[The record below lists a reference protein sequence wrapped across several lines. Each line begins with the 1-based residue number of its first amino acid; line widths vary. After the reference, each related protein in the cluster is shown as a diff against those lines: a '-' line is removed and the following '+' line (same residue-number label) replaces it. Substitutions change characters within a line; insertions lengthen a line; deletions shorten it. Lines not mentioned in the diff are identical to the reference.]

1 MKGVIF
7 GVGLITLAALISLV
21 YVVLR
26 IDPFELQAQLKILF
40 FIFLFLGLTGVLTF
54 FILALKRL
62 LNKRVPLA
70 TIFYVSFL
78 QGLLLAIATVALLL
92 GGIAFFSR

>member
-21 YVVLR
+21 YMVLR
-26 IDPFELQAQLKILF
+26 IDPFELQTQLKILF
-40 FIFLFLGLTGVLTF
+40 FILLFLGLTGVLTF
-54 FILALKRL
+54 FILTLKRL
-62 LNKRVPLA
+62 LNRRVPLA

-92 GGIAFFSR
+92 GRIAFFSR